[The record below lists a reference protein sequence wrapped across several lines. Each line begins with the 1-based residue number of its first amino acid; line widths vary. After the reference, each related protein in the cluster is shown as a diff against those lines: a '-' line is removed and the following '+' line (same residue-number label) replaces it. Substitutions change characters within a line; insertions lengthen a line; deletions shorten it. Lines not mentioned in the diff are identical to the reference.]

1 MWGFALVWVARL
13 LLPVAIF
20 LGRSSTFISR
30 SENQRILH
38 LMVQR
43 EGFGVEGDESQ
54 EMVQLSSVTELPSAG
69 GQTLGQAGGG
79 MQRVTRASP
88 MLQGPTA
95 GWGDSGE
102 QNVTIC

>member
-1 MWGFALVWVARL
+1 M
-13 LLPVAIF
+13 LLPIGHF
-20 LGRSSTFISR
+20 PREILNFHPSR

-79 MQRVTRASP
+79 MQRVARASP
-88 MLQGPTA
+88 MLQG
-95 GWGDSGE
+95 
-102 QNVTIC
+102 

>member
-1 MWGFALVWVARL
+1 MVWVARL

-20 LGRSSTFISR
+20 LGRSSTFISG

-38 LMVQR
+38 LMIQR
-43 EGFGVEGDESQ
+43 EGFGVEGNESQ
-54 EMVQLSSVTELPSAG
+54 EIVLLSSVTELPSAG
-69 GQTLGQAGGG
+69 GQTLGQAGWG
-79 MQRVTRASP
+79 MQRVGRASP

-95 GWGDSGE
+95 RWGDSGE

>member
-1 MWGFALVWVARL
+1 M

-20 LGRSSTFISR
+20 LGTSSTFISR

-54 EMVQLSSVTELPSAG
+54 EIVQLSSVTELLSAG
-69 GQTLGQAGGG
+69 GQTLGQAGWG
-79 MQRVTRASP
+79 MQRVGRASP
-88 MLQGPTA
+88 TLQGPTA
-95 GWGDSGE
+95 RWGDSGE
-102 QNVTIC
+102 QNVTMC